1 MYACMYVCSMYVC
14 LHVCMYVCIF
24 KCMYAQ
30 RELASYEMEIQL
42 KESERDAQLQKE
54 RIWRRSQMQQRLI
67 HTLYNHSYIHT

>member
-1 MYACMYVCSMYVC
+1 
-14 LHVCMYVCIF
+14 
-24 KCMYAQ
+24 MYAQ

-67 HTLYNHSYIHT
+67 HTLYIHTYILEYIHTYIVEYTRKYNVTIAMY